1 MGAWGFKAWEND
13 GALDWKGDFNSK
25 LRIVSRLKRAIKSK
39 HTDEA
44 RAATEWLIR
53 ADKAGI
59 MHPFDMEEL
68 APVAVNSLR
77 KIKKDLADPQIW
89 AYGSKKK
96 IPDKEMKR
104 IKEAIRKTNID
115 IERQIRYMKKF
126 EK

>member
-68 APVAVNSLR
+68 APVAIESLN
-77 KIKKDLADPQIW
+77 KTKKGHADPREW
-89 AYGSKKK
+89 AFNPKNIS
-96 IPDKEMKR
+96 DKEMKE
-104 IKEAIRKTNID
+104 IKAAIRKTNTD
-115 IERQIRYMKKF
+115 INRQIRYMKKF

>member
-13 GALDWKGDFNSK
+13 GALDWKGDFHNK
-25 LRIVSRLKRAIKSK
+25 LRIVSRLKKAIKSK
-39 HTDEA
+39 HADEA

-53 ADKAGI
+53 ADKADI

-68 APVAVNSLR
+68 APVVIESL
-77 KIKKDLADPQIW
+77 IKTKKRIADPRTW
-89 AYGSKKK
+89 AFNPKNIS
-96 IPDKEMKR
+96 DKEMKE